1 MSINYRFQLYSRS
14 YDHFPLNSEL
24 IYGCGAHVN
33 RHLFLI
39 DCFYYRRRRK
49 MFICE
54 CVFSARNDSD
64 VLIDMDETVPLGLF
78 LNELWRKAKKD
89 KFFLVCILAFVCL
102 CFENFLHLLSILL
115 SNCSNKRRSMLF
127 ISSRVIN
134 KRSIKV
140 LLSVRVGNSTKKIFL
155 CEAISFMWNI
165 FRVVLFISQCPK
177 VGSCKM

>member
-14 YDHFPLNSEL
+14 YDHFPLNPEL
-24 IYGCGAHVN
+24 IYECGAHVN

-64 VLIDMDETVPLGLF
+64 VLIDIDETVSLGLF
-78 LNELWRKAKKD
+78 LNELWRKAKAILVKD
-89 KFFLVCILAFVCL
+89 KFFLAFVCF
-102 CFENFLHLLSILL
+102 CFENFQHLLSILFN
-115 SNCSNKRRSMLF
+115 NCSNKRRSMLY

-134 KRSIKV
+134 KRPIKV

-155 CEAISFMWNI
+155 CEAIYFMWNI
-165 FRVVLFISQCPK
+165 FRVVYLA
-177 VGSCKM
+177 MA